1 MVGLA
6 VKVTGVPAH
15 MVVADAVMAT
25 EGITVGV
32 TFMVIKLEVAVVEAM
47 QFPPVTVISQVMVF
61 PFVSVELVNVF
72 KAPF

>member
-1 MVGLA
+1 LVGLA

-15 MVVADAVMAT
+15 MVVADAVMPT

-61 PFVSVELVNVF
+61 PFASVELVNVF